1 MIQAMKHL
9 FYLFFFVT
17 DSSRQLKMS
26 YNCKRFAVNLPG
38 HSKTDYSRA
47 AIPPSAISSCHPGTE
62 QLTNK
67 SFAVIRLK
75 IQVT

>member
-26 YNCKRFAVNLPG
+26 YHCKRIAVNLPG
-38 HSKTDYSRA
+38 HSKTETIQGQQFLPLLNQA
-47 AIPPSAISSCHPGTE
+47 AIMGQS
-62 QLTNK
+62 N
-67 SFAVIRLK
+67 
-75 IQVT
+75 